1 MQGGP
6 SVNYHYLMKHI
17 SYHLHT
23 IVRQYIPDSGLTES
37 YCARVSFSDVFGAD
51 EIFDIFSHIQDSFE
65 NASGTLYN
73 LPSPVILSVNDRFVY
88 TIIPAADR
96 CFIVGPVRL
105 SAPVSFR
112 HTYSIT
118 AVSPQ
123 WTDSVPVCE
132 FDSLTDDILLIY
144 NLCHKEELSQE
155 MLLMENCIDAR
166 TDEKLQESYS
176 KLVFENREY
185 GKIHNPYDQELREFS
200 SIENGNLD
208 QLKRSIDE
216 DYTGEIGLLAD
227 QPLRNAKNRAIVV
240 VTLASRAAMRGGVVP
255 EAAYSLSDSYI
266 QKIEK
271 CRDIPEV
278 FHLFYAAEYEYARM
292 VKELNDQKEG
302 ILAKDKNP
310 HISKCKDYIFSHL
323 HGKLSVQDI
332 ADALGLN
339 AGYLSEL
346 FHACEKITLSEYIR
360 REKINLAKNLLIYS
374 RYSYSEISTYLGF
387 SSQSHLGKYFKAS
400 TGMTMRQY
408 RSVYGVKE
416 FDTE

>member
-1 MQGGP
+1 MQGGF

-37 YCARVSFSDVFGAD
+37 YCARVSFSDVFRAD

-73 LPSPVILSVNDRFVY
+73 PPSPVILSVNDRFVY

-132 FDSLTDDILLIY
+132 FDSLTDDILLTY

-155 MLLMENCIDAR
+155 TLLMENCIDTR
-166 TDEKLQESYS
+166 TDEKLQESFS

-200 SIENGNLD
+200 SIESGDLE
-208 QLKRSIDE
+208 QLKRSLDE
-216 DYTGEIGLLAD
+216 DYTGEVGLLAD

-271 CRDIPEV
+271 CRDIPAV

-292 VKELNDQKEG
+292 VKELNEQKEG
-302 ILAKDKNP
+302 ILVKDKNP
-310 HISKCKDYIFSHL
+310 HINKCKDYIFSHL

-346 FHACEKITLSEYIR
+346 FHACEKITLTEYIR

-387 SSQSHLGKYFKAS
+387 SSQSHLGKYFKAA

-416 FDTE
+416 FDT

>member
-1 MQGGP
+1 MQGGS
-6 SVNYHYLMKHI
+6 SVNYYYLMKHI

-37 YCARVSFSDVFGAD
+37 YCARVSFSDVFRAD

-73 LPSPVILSVNDRFVY
+73 PPSPVILSVNDRFVY

-132 FDSLTDDILLIY
+132 FDSLTDDILLTY

-155 MLLMENCIDAR
+155 TLLMENCIDTR
-166 TDEKLQESYS
+166 TDEKLQESFS

-200 SIENGNLD
+200 SIESGDLE
-208 QLKRSIDE
+208 QLKRSLDE
-216 DYTGEIGLLAD
+216 DYTGEVGLLAD

-271 CRDIPEV
+271 CRDIPAV

-292 VKELNDQKEG
+292 VKELNEQKEG
-302 ILAKDKNP
+302 ILVKDKNP
-310 HISKCKDYIFSHL
+310 HITKCKDYIFSHL

-346 FHACEKITLSEYIR
+346 FHACEKITLTEYIR

-387 SSQSHLGKYFKAS
+387 SSQSHLGKYFKAA

-416 FDTE
+416 FDT

>member
-1 MQGGP
+1 MQGGS
-6 SVNYHYLMKHI
+6 SVNYQYLMKHI
-17 SYHLHT
+17 SYHLHS

-37 YCARVSFSDVFGAD
+37 YCARVSFSDVFRAD

-73 LPSPVILSVNDRFVY
+73 PPSPVILSVNDRFVY

-132 FDSLTDDILLIY
+132 FDSLTDDILLTY

-155 MLLMENCIDAR
+155 TLLMENCIDTR
-166 TDEKLQESYS
+166 TDEKLQESFS

-200 SIENGNLD
+200 SIESGDLE
-208 QLKRSIDE
+208 QLKRSLDE
-216 DYTGEIGLLAD
+216 DYTGEVGLLAD

-271 CRDIPEV
+271 CRDIPAV

-292 VKELNDQKEG
+292 VKELNEQKEG
-302 ILAKDKNP
+302 ILVKDKNP
-310 HISKCKDYIFSHL
+310 HINKCKDYIFSHL

-346 FHACEKITLSEYIR
+346 FHACEKITLTEYIR

-387 SSQSHLGKYFKAS
+387 SSQSHLGKYFKAA

-416 FDTE
+416 FDT

>member
-1 MQGGP
+1 MQGGS

-37 YCARVSFSDVFGAD
+37 YCARVSFSDVFRAD

-73 LPSPVILSVNDRFVY
+73 PPSPVILSVNDRFVY

-132 FDSLTDDILLIY
+132 FDSLTDDILLTY

-155 MLLMENCIDAR
+155 TLLMENCIDTR
-166 TDEKLQESYS
+166 TDEKLQESFS

-200 SIENGNLD
+200 SIESGDLE
-208 QLKRSIDE
+208 QLKRSLDE
-216 DYTGEIGLLAD
+216 DYTGEVGLLAD

-266 QKIEK
+266 QKIER
-271 CRDIPEV
+271 CRDIPAV

-292 VKELNDQKEG
+292 VKELNEQKEG
-302 ILAKDKNP
+302 ILVKDKNP
-310 HISKCKDYIFSHL
+310 HINKCKDYIFSHL

-346 FHACEKITLSEYIR
+346 FHACEKITLTEYIR

-387 SSQSHLGKYFKAS
+387 SSQSHLGKYFKAA

-416 FDTE
+416 FDT

>member
-1 MQGGP
+1 MQGGF

-37 YCARVSFSDVFGAD
+37 YCARVSFSDVFRAD

-73 LPSPVILSVNDRFVY
+73 PPSPVILSVNDRFVY

-132 FDSLTDDILLIY
+132 FDSLTDDILLTY

-155 MLLMENCIDAR
+155 TLLMENCIDTR
-166 TDEKLQESYS
+166 TDEKLQESFS

-200 SIENGNLD
+200 SIESGDLE
-208 QLKRSIDE
+208 QLKRSLDE
-216 DYTGEIGLLAD
+216 DYTGEVGLLAD

-271 CRDIPEV
+271 CRDIPAV

-292 VKELNDQKEG
+292 VKELNEQKEG
-302 ILAKDKNP
+302 ILVKDKNP
-310 HISKCKDYIFSHL
+310 HINKCKDYIFSHL

-346 FHACEKITLSEYIR
+346 FHACEKITLTEYIR
-360 REKINLAKNLLIYS
+360 REKINLTKNLLIYS

-387 SSQSHLGKYFKAS
+387 SSQSHLGKYFKAA

-416 FDTE
+416 FDT

>member
-1 MQGGP
+1 
-6 SVNYHYLMKHI
+6 
-17 SYHLHT
+17 
-23 IVRQYIPDSGLTES
+23 
-37 YCARVSFSDVFGAD
+37 
-51 EIFDIFSHIQDSFE
+51 
-65 NASGTLYN
+65 
-73 LPSPVILSVNDRFVY
+73 
-88 TIIPAADR
+88 
-96 CFIVGPVRL
+96 
-105 SAPVSFR
+105 
-112 HTYSIT
+112 
-118 AVSPQ
+118 
-123 WTDSVPVCE
+123 
-132 FDSLTDDILLIY
+132 
-144 NLCHKEELSQE
+144 

-271 CRDIPEV
+271 CRDIPAV